1 MLNVLF
7 ICSQNMLRSPT
18 AEKVFA
24 DYPGL
29 TTRSAGT
36 AEDAEKPV
44 TAEMIEWAEMIFAME
59 NLHYRLLHE
68 RFGELL
74 AGKPVITLRI
84 RDEFEYMDPEL
95 VNILKEKVPP
105 HLPGAGAK

>member
-1 MLNVLF
+1 MNVLF

-29 TTRSAGT
+29 TTRSAGI

-44 TAEMIEWAEMIFAME
+44 TAGMIEWAEMIFAME
-59 NLHYRLLHE
+59 NLHARLLQE
-68 RFGELL
+68 RFSTLL
-74 AGKPVITLRI
+74 EGKPLITLRI
-84 RDEFEYMDPEL
+84 RDDFEFMDPEL
-95 VNILKEKVPP
+95 VEILRTKVPP
-105 HLPGAGAK
+105 HLPSSKSP